1 MKVLHSFTARIL
13 AIMVALLLL
22 FCAVSTLAWYRSFT
36 REAVETAQAHL
47 DTVIETLNE
56 TFEESLREIDYT
68 TAFISNKVRSTQ
80 NNCVVQFLTA
90 QESNAQ
96 IASLQQA
103 RSYLFNRC
111 NFKAYL
117 NGVSIYGFDGRICTY
132 GITTPYDE
140 VSQTEWFSQI
150 QSGQADVVYLTPH
163 AYTSKQPSPKS
174 SYVFSIVRPVLNN
187 GTIIG
192 VIKADV
198 KSSLLETIFDIQEM
212 QGYALYVFD
221 RDTGEA
227 VYVPEGADTLPL
239 TRFQDSVPRGHGSYT
254 DQIGGADCLVV
265 YTTSEITPWQI
276 VGVVRQNTVISGFLQ
291 VRNRM
296 LLIVLLCAALF
307 AVIAFALA
315 HYLTKDLRRL
325 TRAVEQTGD
334 EALELPIRITRQDE
348 VGILYQRI
356 CAMLARIRTLITNIR
371 CAEAEKRTSE
381 IAMLSMQINPHFLYN
396 TFETMRGIALS
407 EHNEKVADIVKNISE
422 FMRYNMYGAD
432 GSTSLQMELQHVTN
446 YIRIMDYRFDDKIR
460 LTMEIPEQM
469 RALSMPKFTLQP
481 IVENAVLHGFTEKR
495 ADCEIC
501 ISGQVQDGAARLRIV
516 DNGCGIAADALEKI
530 NADLKEPFQPG
541 QPRNGRVSIGIY
553 NVNSRLKL
561 NYGDKYGVRIFSEVG
576 VGTTAEIEFPAVM
589 QKPGADS
596 ALRLRM
602 KKAEQEDADS

>member
-396 TFETMRGIALS
+396 TLSMMNWMAIRSNQMDISKVTLALS
-407 EHNEKVADIVKNISE
+407 TFYRTALSKGEDMVTVENCIRNMEAYLEIQLTMHDNNFTVEWETDPEIKNEK
-422 FMRYNMYGAD
+422 
-432 GSTSLQMELQHVTN
+432 
-446 YIRIMDYRFDDKIR
+446 
-460 LTMEIPEQM
+460 
-469 RALSMPKFTLQP
+469 MPKLLLQP
-481 IVENAVLHGFTEKR
+481 VVENAIEHGIDEKEEG
-495 ADCEIC
+495 DKK
-501 ISGQVQDGAARLRIV
+501 ISLSFKGVGDDVVITVR
-516 DNGCGIAADALEKI
+516 DNGMGMEQEK
-530 NADLKEPFQPG
+530 AETLVTYQAKGYGLK
-541 QPRNGRVSIGIY
+541 
-553 NVNSRLKL
+553 NVNDRIRLL
-561 NYGDKYGVRIFSEVG
+561 YGEEYGIRIFSAPGE
-576 VGTTAEIEFPAVM
+576 GTNVVMRFP
-589 QKPGADS
+589 KEG
-596 ALRLRM
+596 
-602 KKAEQEDADS
+602 KKHED

>member
-140 VSQTEWFSQI
+140 VSRTEWFSQI
-150 QSGQADVVYLTPH
+150 QGGQVDVVYLTPH
-163 AYTSKQPSPKS
+163 AYTSKQPSPRS

-315 HYLTKDLRRL
+315 HYLTKDLRKL
-325 TRAVEQTGD
+325 TRAVEQIGD

-371 CAEAEKRTSE
+371 RAEAEKRASE

-396 TFETMRGIALS
+396 TLHTIKVLSIMQGVENIQTVTDALS
-407 EHNEKVADIVKNISE
+407 RMMHLNLDTRKLISVAEEETYLRDYLQIQQY
-422 FMRYNMYGAD
+422 RYAG
-432 GSTSLQMELQHVTN
+432 
-446 YIRIMDYRFDDKIR
+446 
-460 LTMEIPEQM
+460 
-469 RALSMPKFTLQP
+469 KFTYSISIEAEAKGHFLPKLLVQP
-481 IVENAVLHGFTEKR
+481 VVENALQH
-495 ADCEIC
+495 
-501 ISGQVQDGAARLRIV
+501 
-516 DNGCGIAADALEKI
+516 GIAKAQATGIIQIRIFLEQERLHILVRNSGPSFAPGLLDGQHYCGGGSKHIGLQNIDRRLHLLFGDAAEM
-530 NADLKEPFQPG
+530 
-541 QPRNGRVSIGIY
+541 
-553 NVNSRLKL
+553 
-561 NYGDKYGVRIFSEVG
+561 RIFSGEQLLTSVELILP
-576 VGTTAEIEFPAVM
+576 EITE
-589 QKPGADS
+589 S
-596 ALRLRM
+596 E
-602 KKAEQEDADS
+602 AEQDADLDRG

>member
-1 MKVLHSFTARIL
+1 MVNRIAKRINKQSFLNKVRIIYTL
-13 AIMVALLLL
+13 LVMLPVLVQEIFVLYSSTNFIKEQQLLEAKENIERNHLNIENQIKMCEKSVLYVTCNSVLREFLSLDDSEYKKRIQMTSNVNNLIYNAWLSNSYFSKMEVYSDKRISNNDAVFKKASDLEDNSWYEASWNSADTLWWNENGKYFITRRIAMSLPNRVYGVLRAEVKEKVFSDSISMFSEMPVDIQVKNGSAVLLEYNNEGEVNENSAGYEEERNLNDTGWKIIYRIDASYFSSAFHPRIIGSVVIVVLLLL
-22 FCAVSTLAWYRSFT
+22 LGFIGVNKSARSLLHYLYQIIDQ
-36 REAVETAQAHL
+36 VKKVK
-47 DTVIETLNE
+47 DGN
-56 TFEESLREIDYT
+56 FEI
-68 TAFISNKVRSTQ
+68 
-80 NNCVVQFLTA
+80 
-90 QESNAQ
+90 Q
-96 IASLQQA
+96 IAESSQDEIGELAENINKMLRKIQT
-103 RSYLFNRC
+103 L
-111 NFKAYL
+111 
-117 NGVSIYGFDGRICTY
+117 I
-132 GITTPYDE
+132 DE
-140 VSQTEWFSQI
+140 V
-150 QSGQADVVYLTPH
+150 YK
-163 AYTSKQPSPKS
+163 SKLDKKS
-174 SYVFSIVRPVLNN
+174 
-187 GTIIG
+187 
-192 VIKADV
+192 
-198 KSSLLETIFDIQEM
+198 
-212 QGYALYVFD
+212 
-221 RDTGEA
+221 
-227 VYVPEGADTLPL
+227 
-239 TRFQDSVPRGHGSYT
+239 
-254 DQIGGADCLVV
+254 
-265 YTTSEITPWQI
+265 
-276 VGVVRQNTVISGFLQ
+276 
-291 VRNRM
+291 
-296 LLIVLLCAALF
+296 
-307 AVIAFALA
+307 
-315 HYLTKDLRRL
+315 
-325 TRAVEQTGD
+325 
-334 EALELPIRITRQDE
+334 LELDLLQS
-348 VGILYQRI
+348 
-356 CAMLARIRTLITNIR
+356 
-371 CAEAEKRTSE
+371 K
-381 IAMLSMQINPHFLYN
+381 INPHFLYN

>member
-1 MKVLHSFTARIL
+1 MQK
-13 AIMVALLLL
+13 
-22 FCAVSTLAWYRSFT
+22 
-36 REAVETAQAHL
+36 EAQLEV
-47 DTVIETLNE
+47 
-56 TFEESLREIDYT
+56 
-68 TAFISNKVRSTQ
+68 
-80 NNCVVQFLTA
+80 
-90 QESNAQ
+90 
-96 IASLQQA
+96 LQQ
-103 RSYLFNRC
+103 
-111 NFKAYL
+111 
-117 NGVSIYGFDGRICTY
+117 
-132 GITTPYDE
+132 
-140 VSQTEWFSQI
+140 
-150 QSGQADVVYLTPH
+150 
-163 AYTSKQPSPKS
+163 
-174 SYVFSIVRPVLNN
+174 
-187 GTIIG
+187 
-192 VIKADV
+192 
-198 KSSLLETIFDIQEM
+198 
-212 QGYALYVFD
+212 
-221 RDTGEA
+221 
-227 VYVPEGADTLPL
+227 
-239 TRFQDSVPRGHGSYT
+239 
-254 DQIGGADCLVV
+254 
-265 YTTSEITPWQI
+265 
-276 VGVVRQNTVISGFLQ
+276 
-291 VRNRM
+291 
-296 LLIVLLCAALF
+296 
-307 AVIAFALA
+307 
-315 HYLTKDLRRL
+315 
-325 TRAVEQTGD
+325 
-334 EALELPIRITRQDE
+334 
-348 VGILYQRI
+348 
-356 CAMLARIRTLITNIR
+356 
-371 CAEAEKRTSE
+371 
-381 IAMLSMQINPHFLYN
+381 QINPHFLYN

-422 FMRYNMYGAD
+422 FMRYNMYGSD